1 MLSDRAPV
9 EMLRAHTQV
18 HRHQNSAAP
27 LHIHIST
34 CMHFNYAFFRLG
46 HPLRRRRD
54 RGTAP
59 DLCPSVCMVAA
70 TLPRRADR
78 QSVGGARMYACTSR
92 VQRRRAQCIAQWR
105 ARYFPE
111 SVERTR
117 AEGARCTSDRRRAV
131 RHARMQIEAQLGWRR
146 RA

>member
-1 MLSDRAPV
+1 MFSDIIIVLSDRAPV

-34 CMHFNYAFFRLG
+34 CMQFNYAFFRLG

-78 QSVGGARMYACTSR
+78 QSVGGARMYALHAPPACNGAGPSVLPSGALGTSR
-92 VQRRRAQCIAQWR
+92 RAWR
-105 ARYFPE
+105 GPALKGRDAR
-111 SVERTR
+111 
-117 AEGARCTSDRRRAV
+117 
-131 RHARMQIEAQLGWRR
+131 QIGGGLYGMPVCR
-146 RA
+146 